1 MVSFT
6 PIYYLKMKIKEERM
20 SKKNYVLDTSVCLT
34 DANVLFKFDNHD
46 IFVPLKVLE
55 EIDGHKKRQDSVG
68 ANARQFIRTLDE
80 FRAKGSLETGVR
92 IRKGAGILKV
102 VSFVSLKDV
111 IFPADLDIRL
121 PDHTIIATA
130 KSIQALPGSRK
141 TIMVSRDINMR
152 VICDSIG
159 LLAEDYL
166 SERAVIS
173 SDELYTGFIVQTFD
187 DEIIDRFYA
196 GEEIFLRE
204 DDVEQELQ
212 PNQYVMMVSNANE
225 KKSAL
230 ARFKSH
236 YEPLKNV
243 IHKKIADW
251 NIDARNKEQAF
262 AIDMLMDPD
271 IKIVSLVGRAGS
283 GKTLLA
289 IAAGL
294 QQTIGLRTEN
304 NHYSRLI
311 VSRPIQ
317 PLGKDIGFL
326 PGTMEEKMLPWLM
339 PIQDNLKFLMGD
351 RTSLEMYIEKGK
363 IEIEALTYIR
373 GRSISNA
380 FIVIDE
386 AQNLTKHEIKTI
398 ITRIGEGTK
407 IILTGD
413 IEQIDNV
420 YVNEIS
426 NGLAHAVEKFKEHH
440 IAGHMTFKKGE
451 RSELATL
458 ASKVL

>member
-1 MVSFT
+1 MA
-6 PIYYLKMKIKEERM
+6 
-20 SKKNYVLDTSVCLT
+20 KKNYVLDTSVCLT
-34 DANVLFKFDNHD
+34 DASVLFKFDNHD
-46 IFVPLKVLE
+46 IFLPLKVLE

-68 ANARQFIRTLDE
+68 SNARQFIRTLDE
-80 FRAKGSLETGVR
+80 FRSKGSLENGVR
-92 IRKGAGILKV
+92 LDKGKGILKV
-102 VSFVSLKDV
+102 VSFANLKDV
-111 IFPADLDIRL
+111 VFPADLDIRL

-130 KSIQALPGSRK
+130 KSIQSAAGNRK
-141 TIMVSRDINMR
+141 TIVVSRDINMR

-159 LLAEDYL
+159 ITAEDYT

-173 SDELYTGFIVQTFD
+173 SDELYTGFVVQAFD
-187 DEIIDRFYA
+187 DEVIDRYYS
-196 GEEIFLRE
+196 GDEIFMRSDE
-204 DDVEQELQ
+204 VEYELH

-230 ARFKSH
+230 ARFKSYH
-236 YEPLKNV
+236 EPLKNIV
-243 IHKKIADW
+243 HKKLPDW
-251 NIDARNKEQAF
+251 KIDARNKEQAF

-271 IKIVSLVGRAGS
+271 VKIISLVGRAGS

-294 QQTIGLRTEN
+294 QQTIGLRTDEN
-304 NHYSRLI
+304 RYSRLI
-311 VSRPIQ
+311 VSRPVQ

-351 RTSLEMYIEKGK
+351 RTSLEMYMEKGK

-413 IEQIDNV
+413 VEQIDNV
-420 YVNEIS
+420 YVNETS
-426 NGLAHAVEKFKEHH
+426 NGLAHAVEKFKQYH
-440 IAGHMTFKKGE
+440 ISGHMTFKKGE

>member
-1 MVSFT
+1 
-6 PIYYLKMKIKEERM
+6 M
-20 SKKNYVLDTSVCLT
+20 STKKNYVLDTSVYLT
-34 DANVLFKFDNHD
+34 DARSIYEFGRND

-68 ANARQFIRTLDE
+68 ANARHFIRILDE
-80 FRAKGSLETGVR
+80 LRSKGSLEKGVR
-92 IRKGAGILKV
+92 IDKGLGILKIM
-102 VSFVSLKDV
+102 SYGCLKETV
-111 IFPADLDIRL
+111 FPPDLDMRQ
-121 PDHTIIATA
+121 PDHIIIATA
-130 KSIQALPGSRK
+130 KAVQLSESARK
-141 TIMVSRDINMR
+141 TVMVSRDINMR

-159 LLAEDYL
+159 ICAEDYL
-166 SERAVIS
+166 SEKAVMS
-173 SDELYTGFIVQTFD
+173 SEDLYNGFVIQAVDEQL
-187 DEIIDRFYA
+187 IDRFYG
-196 GEEIFLRE
+196 GEEISIDE
-204 DDVEQELQ
+204 DERDEIWY

-230 ARFKSH
+230 ARYTTSH
-236 YEPLKNV
+236 APLQKVVNKA
-243 IHKKIADW
+243 IPDWKISS
-251 NIDARNKEQAF
+251 RNKEQAF
-262 AIDMLMDPD
+262 AIDMLLNPD
-271 IKIVSLVGRAGS
+271 IKIVTLVGRAGS
-283 GKTLLA
+283 GKTLCA

-294 QQTIGLRTEN
+294 QQTIGLRQDQ

-311 VSRPIQ
+311 VSRPVQ

-326 PGTMEEKMLPWLM
+326 PGTLEEKMLPWLM

-351 RTSLEMYIEKGK
+351 RTNLEMFMEKGK

-407 IILTGD
+407 IVLTGD

-420 YVNEIS
+420 YVNETS
-426 NGLAHAVEKFKEHH
+426 NGLVHAIEKFKEYPL
-440 IAGHMTFKKGE
+440 AGHVTFRKGE